1 MPPVLLFVSGGVS
14 DRIFVKAYFALHSTT
29 ILYRMIAGL
38 SISFAVFFWIFLK
51 IYAGRHPIFLKNAEQ
66 RVFAGMRAV
75 AGRRIFKIPGSAQA
89 SGFRKTCRMS
99 GGSFGAQTL
108 LVCCGAGTLCV
119 RTGRSCSAAGTVRN
133 ASARF
138 GFCGIPV
145 LSAGAPDADISRNA
159 SHICAA
165 PGAGLRNIG
174 IGAPA
179 RGGAAGPVLP
189 RGFPGLDA
197 FAAPVPVRASGCGGP
212 ADGRRGA
219 ASMPVREKCR
229 GHSREP
235 PGRACGI

>member
-1 MPPVLLFVSGGVS
+1 MRSGGCLRVCVLS
-14 DRIFVKAYFALHSTT
+14 PAG
-29 ILYRMIAGL
+29 GL
-38 SISFAVFFWIFLK
+38 SK
-51 IYAGRHPIFLKNAEQ
+51 CRNPY
-66 RVFAGMRAV
+66 
-75 AGRRIFKIPGSAQA
+75 RRPA
-89 SGFRKTCRMS
+89 SGKH
-99 GGSFGAQTL
+99 
-108 LVCCGAGTLCV
+108 AGCP
-119 RTGRSCSAAGTVRN
+119 AA
-133 ASARF
+133 ASARRRCSFDAGGDSVCENGALMPCRCRNRAECDDMRAF
-138 GFCGIPV
+138 GLCGIPV
-145 LSAGAPDADISRNA
+145 PSAGEPDADISRNA

-165 PGAGLRNIG
+165 PGDGLRNIG

-179 RGGAAGPVLP
+179 RGGAAEPVLL